1 MKFINGITI
10 LLIYQLIGE
19 ITTQLLDIPV
29 PGPVLGMVFLFL
41 TLLLRGSLTESM
53 ENSSVAFLCH
63 LSLLFVP
70 AGVGMILH
78 FERIANEWVSISI
91 ALVLSTVFT
100 MVATATIML
109 IMNHFFSDR
118 ENKNG

>member
-10 LLIYQLIGE
+10 LLIFQLIGE
-19 ITTQLLDIPV
+19 ISVQLLDIPV

-41 TLLLRGSLTESM
+41 ALLLRGSLTESM

-78 FERIANEWVSISI
+78 FERIANEWLSISI
-91 ALVLSTVFT
+91 ALILSTIFT
-100 MVATATIML
+100 LAATATIMRL
-109 IMNHFFSDR
+109 MNHFFSDR
-118 ENKNG
+118 VNNDG

>member
-1 MKFINGITI
+1 MNFINGITI

-19 ITTQLLDIPV
+19 ITAQLLDISV

-41 TLLLRGSLTESM
+41 TLLLRGRLTESM

-78 FERIANEWVSISI
+78 FERIANEWLSISI

-100 MVATATIML
+100 MVATAAIMM

-118 ENKNG
+118 VNKNG